1 MTRFLYLCSEIVK
14 HKVMTIELFF
24 RLLGSLALLIYGMK
38 TMSDALQ
45 KMAGPSLRHV
55 LARMTGNRL
64 SGMLTGTMVTCAVQ
78 SSSAT
83 TVMTVSFVSA
93 GLLTLAQAISVI
105 MGANIGTT
113 LTAWIMSL
121 GYNLDL
127 TIVVFP
133 AFLIGMVLIY
143 KKRHRVAGDFLFG
156 LAFLFWSLVML
167 SSVGRDMDLAH
178 NADVVSFFASFDTG
192 SYLTILAFLAAGTVI
207 TCVVQSSAAVMAITI
222 LLCSTGVLPIYMGIA
237 LVMGEN
243 IGTTA
248 TANLAALGAGTE
260 ARRAALAHLMFN
272 VFGVIWVLVV
282 FYPFVDMVCSLVGY
296 NPSMAGQTERIPI
309 VLAMFHTCFNV
320 LNTALLI
327 GLIPQM
333 EQIVC
338 RLLPEGKAEAK
349 QPVTLHF
356 INSGVMQTPEI
367 AVLQAQKEIV
377 HFAERMHRMFG
388 MACVLIDE
396 RDKKERESQY
406 ARIERYETIADN
418 MELEI
423 AKYLEQVGNEH
434 LSDDTKDKTRVM
446 LRQIGEL
453 ESVGDA
459 CYKMARTVVHLRE
472 NKEDFTSEQYARL
485 HEMLRLV
492 NEAVTQMIVVVSGRR
507 KDLSLTDSLS
517 IEKDINQLRDQL
529 RVESV
534 VGVNS
539 HQYSYALSTLYND
552 IVADCEKIGDYV
564 MNIVEARLGK
574 HLLSYG
580 GLQLNLDKKTA
591 TIDGNAVNLTPTEF
605 ALLHLLLANRGKV
618 LSRQQLMDTIWAGVI
633 VTDRTINVN
642 ITRLRKKIGPY
653 AQNIVSRTGFGY
665 VFEA

>member
-1 MTRFLYLCSEIVK
+1 M
-14 HKVMTIELFF
+14 KVELFF

-45 KMAGPSLRHV
+45 KMAGPSLRHI
-55 LARMTGNRL
+55 LARMTGNRFI
-64 SGMLTGTMVTCAVQ
+64 GMLTGTLVTCAVQ

-93 GLLTLAQAISVI
+93 GLLTLAQAISII

-121 GYNLDL
+121 GYNVDL
-127 TIVVFP
+127 TVVVFP
-133 AFLIGMVLIY
+133 AFLVGMVLIY

-156 LAFLFWSLVML
+156 IAFLFWSLVML

-178 NADVVSFFASFDTG
+178 NPDVVNFFASFDTG
-192 SYLTILAFLAAGTVI
+192 SYLTIFAFLAAGTVI

-260 ARRAALAHLMFN
+260 ARRAALAHLLFN
-272 VFGVIWVLVV
+272 VFGVVWVLAV
-282 FYPFVDMVCSLVGY
+282 FYPLVDMVCSLVGY
-296 NPSMAGQTERIPI
+296 NPSLSGQAERIPV

-327 GLIPQM
+327 GFIPQM
-333 EQIVC
+333 ERIVC

-349 QPVTLHF
+349 EPSTLHF
-356 INSGVMQTPEI
+356 ISVGVIQTPEI

-388 MACVLIDE
+388 MVCSLIDE
-396 RDKKERESQY
+396 KDKKEFESQF

-418 MELEI
+418 MEIEI
-423 AKYLEQVGNEH
+423 ANFLEQVGNEH
-434 LSDDTKDKTRVM
+434 LSDETKEKTRVI

-453 ESVGDA
+453 ESIGDA
-459 CYKMARTVVHLRE
+459 CYKMARTVNHLRE
-472 NKEDFTSEQYARL
+472 NKEDFTAEQYTRL
-485 HEMLRLV
+485 HDMLRLV
-492 NEAVTQMIVVVSGRR
+492 NEAVVQMIVVVSGRR
-507 KDLSLTDSLS
+507 KDLSLADSLS
-517 IEKDINQLRDQL
+517 IENDINELRNIL
-529 RVESV
+529 RSDSAM
-534 VGVNS
+534 GVDA
-539 HQYSYALSTLYND
+539 HLYSYAIGTIYND

-574 HLLSYG
+574 HLLSYN
-580 GLQLNLDKKTA
+580 GLSLNLDKKEA
-591 TIDGNAVNLTPTEF
+591 TVDGNPVSLTRTEF
-605 ALLHLLLANRGKV
+605 ELLHLLLLNRGKV
-618 LSRQQLMDTIWAGVI
+618 LSRQELMDTVWAGVV
-633 VTDRTINVN
+633 VTDRTVNVN
-642 ITRLRKKIGPY
+642 ITRLRKKLGPY
-653 AQNIVSRTGFGY
+653 AQNIASRTGYGY
-665 VFEA
+665 VFEE

>member
-1 MTRFLYLCSEIVK
+1 
-14 HKVMTIELFF
+14 MTIELFF

-45 KMAGPSLRHV
+45 KMAGPSLRHI

-93 GLLTLAQAISVI
+93 GLLTLKQAISVI

-133 AFLIGMVLIY
+133 AFLIGMVFIY
-143 KKRHRVAGDFLFG
+143 KKSHRVVGDFLFG

-178 NADVVSFFASFDTG
+178 NAELVSFFASFDTG
-192 SYLTILAFLAAGTVI
+192 SHLSILAFLAAGTII

-222 LLCSTGVLPIYMGIA
+222 LLCSTGVLPIYLGVA

-248 TANLAALGAGTE
+248 TANLAALGAGIE
-260 ARRAALAHLMFN
+260 ARRAALAHLLFN

-282 FYPFVDMVCSLVGY
+282 FYPFVDTVCGFVNY
-296 NPSMAGQTERIPI
+296 NPSMSGQVARIPV

-320 LNTALLI
+320 MNTALLI
-327 GLIPQM
+327 GFIPQI
-333 EQIVC
+333 ERLVC
-338 RLLPEGKAEAK
+338 RLLPESKTEAQ
-349 QPVTLHF
+349 QPTTLHF
-356 INSGVMQTPEI
+356 ISGGVIQTSEI
-367 AVLQAQKEIV
+367 AILQAQKEVV

-396 RDKKERESQY
+396 KDKKEIESQY

-418 MELEI
+418 MEIEI
-423 AKYLEQVGNEH
+423 VNYLKHVGNDH
-434 LSDDTKDKTRVM
+434 LSDETKEKMRVM

-453 ESVGDA
+453 ESIGDA
-459 CYKMARTVVHLRE
+459 CYKIARTVKHVRE
-472 NKEDFTSEQYARL
+472 NKEDFTTEQYVRL
-485 HEMLRLV
+485 HDMLRLV
-492 NEAVTQMIVVVSGRR
+492 NEAVVQMIVVVNGRR

-517 IEKDINQLRDQL
+517 IESDINDLRNQLKEDTI
-529 RVESV
+529 

-539 HQYSYALSTLYND
+539 HLYSYALGTLYND
-552 IVADCEKIGDYV
+552 IVSDCEKIGDYV

-574 HLLSYG
+574 HLLTYN
-580 GLQLNLDKKTA
+580 GLQLNIDKKT
-591 TIDGNAVNLTPTEF
+591 TTVDGNTVNLTPTEF
-605 ALLHLLLANRGKV
+605 ALLHQLLANRGKV
-618 LSRQQLMDTIWAGVI
+618 LSRQQLMDTIWGGVV
-633 VTDRTINVN
+633 VTDHTINVN
-642 ITRLRKKIGPY
+642 ITRLRKKLGPY

-665 VFEA
+665 LFESTSIV

>member
-1 MTRFLYLCSEIVK
+1 MK
-14 HKVMTIELFF
+14 IELFF

-45 KMAGPSLRHV
+45 KLAGPSLRHI

-121 GYNLDL
+121 GYNIDL
-127 TIVVFP
+127 TVIVFP

-143 KKRHRVAGDFLFG
+143 KKRHRVAGDLLFG

-167 SSVGRDMDLAH
+167 SSVGREMDLAH

-192 SYLTILAFLAAGTVI
+192 SYLTILAFLAAGTII

-260 ARRAALAHLMFN
+260 ARRAALAHLLFN
-272 VFGVIWVLVV
+272 VFGVIWVLAV
-282 FYPFVDMVCSLVGY
+282 FYPFVDLVCSLVGY
-296 NPSMAGQTERIPI
+296 NPSMAGQTERIPV

-338 RLLPEGKAEAK
+338 KLMPENKEEAK
-349 QPVTLHF
+349 QPTTLHF
-356 INSGVMQTPEI
+356 ISRGVIQTPEI

-388 MACVLIDE
+388 MASALIDE
-396 RDKKERESQY
+396 KDKKEFESQY

-418 MELEI
+418 MEIEI
-423 AKYLEQVGNEH
+423 ANYLEQVGNEH
-434 LSDDTKDKTRVM
+434 LSDETKDKTRVI

-453 ESVGDA
+453 ESIGDA
-459 CYKMARTVVHLRE
+459 CYKMARTISHLRE
-472 NKEDFTSEQYARL
+472 NKEDLTAEQYTRL
-485 HEMLRLV
+485 RDMLRLV
-492 NEAVTQMIVVVSGRR
+492 NEAVVQMIVVVSGRR
-507 KDLSLTDSLS
+507 KDLSLADSLS
-517 IEKDINQLRDQL
+517 IENDINELRNQIKS
-529 RVESV
+529 ETI

-539 HQYSYALSTLYND
+539 HQYSYTLGTLYND
-552 IVADCEKIGDYV
+552 IIADCEKIGDYV

-574 HLLSYG
+574 HLLSYH
-580 GLQLNLDKKTA
+580 GLSLNLDKKT
-591 TIDGNAVNLTPTEF
+591 TTVDGNPVNLTPTEF
-605 ALLHLLLANRGKV
+605 ELLHLLLANHGKV

-642 ITRLRKKIGPY
+642 ITRLRKKLGAY
-653 AQNIVSRTGFGY
+653 AQNIVSRTGYGY
-665 VFEA
+665 VFEEQDNQKP